1 MQKFYKTVEYKM
13 PIITAKSLLKSRNS
27 IEEKM
32 HPNDF
37 LCKIVNE
44 QYGILGRCTK
54 VITY

>member
-13 PIITAKSLLKSRNS
+13 PIITAKSLLKSRNY